1 MNLPAHQTPT
11 DIYREAI
18 RATLVGVIIN
28 LLLGIT
34 KLIGG
39 LIGHSFAL
47 ISDAVN
53 SLGDVVTS
61 VVVLFA
67 LYFAQKPADEEHPFG
82 HSRAEAIAASNVAL
96 LVFLSALGIG
106 WEALQRFNQTHSTPP
121 LWTLFIA
128 GANVVIKESLYRYKI
143 SVAQRT
149 GSTALLAHAWDHRS
163 DAFCS
168 LAVLMGLGIVKFGGP
183 AWIGADELAAL
194 VVVAAIVWSTG
205 KLFFNS
211 VSELMDV
218 QADSETVAAIRNEA
232 MAQTGVKGI
241 EKLFVRKSG
250 LELFVDIHV
259 EVDGALSVAA
269 GHLIGHQVQDAL
281 RTRFPIVKG
290 VLVHLEPWPEPK
302 KSEEPAT

>member
-1 MNLPAHQTPT
+1 MTLPVHQTPNE
-11 DIYREAI
+11 IYRAAI
-18 RATLVGVIIN
+18 QASLLGVVVN

-34 KLIGG
+34 KLLGG
-39 LIGHSFAL
+39 LIGNSFAL

-61 VVVLFA
+61 IVVLFA
-67 LYFAQKPADEEHPFG
+67 LFFAQKPADEEHPFG

-106 WEALQRFNQTHSTPP
+106 WEALQRFNQVHSTPP

-128 GANVVIKESLYRYKI
+128 GANVIIKECLYRYKI
-143 SVAQRT
+143 SVARRT

-168 LAVLMGLGIVKFGGP
+168 LAVLIGLGFVKFGGP
-183 AWIGADELAAL
+183 AWVGADELAAL

-205 KLFFNS
+205 KLFLGS

-218 QADSETVAAIRNEA
+218 QADAETVAAIRHEA
-232 MAQTGVKGI
+232 LAQVGVKGI

-281 RTRFPIVKG
+281 RTKFPIVKG
-290 VLVHLEPWPEPK
+290 VLVHLEPWAEPRN
-302 KSEEPAT
+302 SERP

>member
-11 DIYREAI
+11 DVYSAAI
-18 RATLVGVIIN
+18 RASLVGVAIN
-28 LLLGIT
+28 LLLGIA

-39 LIGHSFAL
+39 LLGHSFAL

-61 VVVLFA
+61 CVVLFA
-67 LYFAQKPADEEHPFG
+67 LRFAQKPADEEHPFG

-96 LVFLSALGIG
+96 LVFVSAFGIG
-106 WEALQRFNQTHSTPP
+106 WEALQRFNQPHLIPP

-128 GANVVIKESLYRYKI
+128 GANVVIKEALYRYKI
-143 SVAQRT
+143 TVARRT

-168 LAVLMGLGIVKFGGP
+168 LAVLIGLGIVKFGGP
-183 AWIGADELAAL
+183 AWIGADEIAAL
-194 VVVAAIVWSTG
+194 VVVATIMWSTG
-205 KLFFNS
+205 KLFFQS

-232 MAQTGVKGI
+232 MAQAGVKGI

-259 EVDGALSVAA
+259 EVDGAMSVAD
-269 GHLIGHQVQDAL
+269 GHLIGH
-281 RTRFPIVKG
+281 
-290 VLVHLEPWPEPK
+290 
-302 KSEEPAT
+302 